1 MNSEKARKIMA
12 VLGVWLMLFSALMV
26 VAGNGSADVVNTGN
40 SFGVRI
46 WYTSLDDATRGRA
59 ENVTFSITMRNGGGS
74 TITNCNLSVNT
85 TIRDADGNVVSS
97 PLTWMNQDV
106 NDDVSINPY
115 GGSHEFS
122 GFIAVIK
129 SNAEYGTYNV
139 TVYMTFKDGSGNNH
153 GYEGYILFDIG
164 PRAEVWDYASGG
176 TSVWPGEIG
185 HELYPGLFLSENLH
199 DVYWNISAPDS
210 DFRFQGDN
218 PSVAGVYE
226 ADVSSSYVWYES
238 FLFDVSK
245 DKAPG
250 VYTFPMTLEYLISGQ
265 RIRDQLSINV
275 TVKRLGTIEM
285 SSDVSRI
292 DRGVSTM
299 NITFSFT
306 NTGNVNLTDLKVQ
319 LDDTEDYF
327 TIPKEVI
334 RYEGGRPIYKD
345 DWVTIGNISVGQ
357 TVSKVIKIIID
368 SHLPAGEHKVLFDF
382 MADFEN
388 GTTQSSWAWDSSPA
402 DGSSA
407 HYMPEWW
414 GTFMGSSWGYY
425 PEDSETGH
433 TGAYVMFDVVG
444 DTFDME
450 MNPPWGWSVTTASL
464 ISEENTLSFNVNNNE
479 ARTYRDLSFFI
490 STDSSSPFVSAKD
503 ETAPWSEPYNV
514 SMLGAGGT
522 CLISLNVKVRPG
534 TLAGYYDVPIKVTAT
549 DVAGGNTVEN
559 EVMTH
564 ILITGS
570 GANPVITSISAGD
583 IKAGK
588 TFTVT
593 VNVEN
598 TGDDVARNLQIRLAV
613 QNLMG
618 SSDIA
623 LLSGAPMVDRL
634 APGENTTLQFTFM
647 ASSHMK
653 GGNTYPIDATI
664 TYDNMY
670 LGDST
675 TQTQQIGVQSSG
687 GLPVDLP
694 EILMV
699 LLVILVLIGIIGGIM
714 FLRGPITPK
723 ESPAMLSSPQEY
735 ESPVED
741 TETAPYYVESAE
753 PPAPSPPEENET
765 EEQGDVLQF

>member
-1 MNSEKARKIMA
+1 M
-12 VLGVWLMLFSALMV
+12 
-26 VAGNGSADVVNTGN
+26 SADV
-40 SFGVRI
+40 S
-46 WYTSLDDATRGRA
+46 
-59 ENVTFSITMRNGGGS
+59 
-74 TITNCNLSVNT
+74 
-85 TIRDADGNVVSS
+85 
-97 PLTWMNQDV
+97 Q
-106 NDDVSINPY
+106 
-115 GGSHEFS
+115 
-122 GFIAVIK
+122 
-129 SNAEYGTYNV
+129 
-139 TVYMTFKDGSGNNH
+139 
-153 GYEGYILFDIG
+153 
-164 PRAEVWDYASGG
+164 
-176 TSVWPGEIG
+176 
-185 HELYPGLFLSENLH
+185 
-199 DVYWNISAPDS
+199 
-210 DFRFQGDN
+210 
-218 PSVAGVYE
+218 
-226 ADVSSSYVWYES
+226 
-238 FLFDVSK
+238 
-245 DKAPG
+245 
-250 VYTFPMTLEYLISGQ
+250 
-265 RIRDQLSINV
+265 
-275 TVKRLGTIEM
+275 
-285 SSDVSRI
+285 I

-306 NTGNVNLTDLKVQ
+306 NTGNVNLTNLRVQ
-319 LDDTEDYF
+319 LDPTEDYF

-368 SHLPAGEHKVLFDF
+368 SHLPAGEHKVMFDF

-388 GTTQSSWAWDSSPA
+388 GTVQSSWRYEDSPH

-407 HYMPEWW
+407 HYMPRWNVNS
-414 GTFMGSSWGYY
+414 TYY
-425 PEDSETGH
+425 NYQPDDSETGH

-450 MNPPWGWSVTTASL
+450 MNPPGGWSVTTASL
-464 ISEENTLSFNVNNNE
+464 ISGENALKFSVENNE
-479 ARTYRDLSFFI
+479 AHTYRDLSFSI
-490 STDSSSPFVSAKD
+490 STNSSSPFMNLKD
-503 ETAPWSEPYNV
+503 EAAAWSDSYNV
-514 SMLGAGGT
+514 PSLRGGGS
-522 CLISLNVKVRPG
+522 CSISLNVKVRPG

-593 VNVEN
+593 VNVKN
-598 TGDDVARNLQIRLAV
+598 TGDDVARNLQVRLAV

-670 LGDST
+670 LGDAA

-687 GLPVDLP
+687 GFPIDLP
-694 EILMV
+694 EILMA

-714 FLRGPITPK
+714 MLRGPRTPK
-723 ESPAMLSSPQEY
+723 ESPAFSSPQEY
-735 ESPVED
+735 ESPAEY
-741 TETAPYYVESAE
+741 TEETAPYYAESTE
-753 PPAPSPPEENET
+753 PPAPMPPEENET
-765 EEQGDVLQF
+765 DEQGEVLKF